1 MSQIEQLKQMLDGM
15 SSQVKTLESLSNL
28 AQKNIDK
35 EHSQK
40 LQPISNELIKAIH
53 SAKDGNSEG
62 LNKFIKAH
70 ANTNK

>member
-28 AQKNIDK
+28 AHKSVDK
-35 EHSQK
+35 EHLQK
-40 LQPISNELIKAIH
+40 LQPISNELSKAIK
-53 SAKDGNSEG
+53 SAKDGDSEG

-70 ANTNK
+70 ANSNK